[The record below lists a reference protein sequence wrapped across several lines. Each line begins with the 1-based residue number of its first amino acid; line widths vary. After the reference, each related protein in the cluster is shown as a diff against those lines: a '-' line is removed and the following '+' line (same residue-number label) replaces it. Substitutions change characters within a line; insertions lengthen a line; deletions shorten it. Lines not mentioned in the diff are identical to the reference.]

1 MNRCSLKPGNAM
13 MRTDDK
19 SSKLEQFCTIKEA
32 ADAIGARDWQVR
44 RAVNRG
50 LIPHYQPFSSR
61 KLVRLSDV
69 LAVIEASRK
78 GGE

>member
-1 MNRCSLKPGNAM
+1 MEKFL
-13 MRTDDK
+13 TV
-19 SSKLEQFCTIKEA
+19 QQA
-32 ADAIGARDWQVR
+32 AELIGAKAWQIR

-50 LIPHYQPFSSR
+50 LIPHYQPFNSR

-78 GGE
+78 GGA

>member
-1 MNRCSLKPGNAM
+1 MQPDDNFDKPE
-13 MRTDDK
+13 
-19 SSKLEQFCTIKEA
+19 KLLTFQEA
-32 ADAIGARDWQVR
+32 ADLVGAKPWQIR

-50 LIPHYQPFSSR
+50 LIPYYQPFNSR

-69 LAVIEASRK
+69 VAVIEASRK

>member
-1 MNRCSLKPGNAM
+1 MLTNDRSGKPE
-13 MRTDDK
+13 R
-19 SSKLEQFCTIKEA
+19 LCTIKEA
-32 ADAIGARDWQVR
+32 AALIGAKPWQIR

-50 LIPHYQPFSSR
+50 LIPHYQPFNSR

-69 LAVIEASRK
+69 VAVIESSRK

>member
-1 MNRCSLKPGNAM
+1 MQPDENFDKPE
-13 MRTDDK
+13 
-19 SSKLEQFCTIKEA
+19 KLLTFQEA
-32 ADAIGARDWQVR
+32 AALIGAKPWQVR

-50 LIPHYQPFSSR
+50 LIPHYQPFNSR